1 MQVRLG
7 EELLFAVEKKFNRVY
22 VRWIAWYKTGAYI
35 VSSFKKRGRTVQPD
49 PSWFGLSN
57 YNNQWVDSPTSRKQ
71 QQLSSVLSKTLNQV
85 YNLLA
90 LHLALRQRQA
100 MFMWTFIVLTPIQ
113 LDDKPASAASTKM
126 DDEDSSR
133 TMVPSSCRQIKH

>member
-49 PSWFGLSN
+49 PS
-57 YNNQWVDSPTSRKQ
+57 
-71 QQLSSVLSKTLNQV
+71 
-85 YNLLA
+85 
-90 LHLALRQRQA
+90 
-100 MFMWTFIVLTPIQ
+100 
-113 LDDKPASAASTKM
+113 
-126 DDEDSSR
+126 
-133 TMVPSSCRQIKH
+133 